1 MELLISLLVLTNEVP
16 IYFDSCMEYARTI
29 DRLYEDPIMALPMNQ
44 EAREDI
50 HMQLREFADPKCIPW
65 EI

>member
-1 MELLISLLVLTNEVP
+1 MDLLLSLLVQTSEVP
-16 IYFDSCMEYARTI
+16 IYFDTCLEYARTI

-44 EAREDI
+44 EARKDI
-50 HMQLREFADPKCIPW
+50 HNQLRQFANPKCIPW